1 MRNSALQERRNRQIL
16 ADIVRV
22 YIETGE
28 PVSSRAISKGFE
40 ESLSTATIRSVMAD
54 LEDAGFLYQPHTSA
68 GRVPTAAAYRFFAQ
82 EIASQATISAVDREW
97 IQREM
102 GGATSAAE
110 ITERAGHVLA
120 EVSNGL
126 GIIVSPPLGK
136 TVLEHARM
144 WLLPDGRVVVVLISP
159 GGNTRDKIL
168 RPNRLVTQGE
178 LDATADFLNRHYS
191 GWTLEAIRADL
202 LQKLATERERYEGM
216 AQSALTLCD
225 PAVLGDEAA
234 TQVHVEGTAQIIG
247 ASEFVD
253 QAQLRDLLA
262 AIEEKHVGGVSGE
275 QAAEA
280 QAVAAD
286 TAKADAEMAKL
297 TADLEELRQTL
308 LRRQA
313 DFENYRKRVEKERFE
328 DSRRATAR
336 VIEGLIPVID
346 GFEHALVTHREAE
359 YENYRKGFE
368 LIHKQLLD
376 SVTKLGVE
384 RIDPL
389 GKSFD
394 PHLHQAVDR
403 AETSDH
409 KDGTILQVFQ
419 PGYVFHGRVL
429 RPAMVRVA
437 VHPSPASKEAAN

>member
-16 ADIVRV
+16 ADLVRT

-28 PVSSRAISKGFE
+28 PVSSRAISKSFE
-40 ESLSTATIRSVMAD
+40 ETLSTATIRNVMAD

-82 EIASQATISAVDREW
+82 EIASQATISVGDREW

-159 GGNTRDKIL
+159 G
-168 RPNRLVTQGE
+168 
-178 LDATADFLNRHYS
+178 
-191 GWTLEAIRADL
+191 WTLEAIRGDL

-225 PAVLGDEAA
+225 PAVLGDESALH
-234 TQVHVEGTAQIIG
+234 VHVEGTAQIIG
-247 ASEFVD
+247 AAEFVD

-262 AIEEKHVGGVSGE
+262 AIEEKH
-275 QAAEA
+275 
-280 QAVAAD
+280 
-286 TAKADAEMAKL
+286 
-297 TADLEELRQTL
+297 R
-308 LRRQA
+308 
-313 DFENYRKRVEKERFE
+313 
-328 DSRRATAR
+328 
-336 VIEGLIPVID
+336 
-346 GFEHALVTHREAE
+346 LVTVLNAC
-359 YENYRKGFE
+359 
-368 LIHKQLLD
+368 I
-376 SVTKLGVE
+376 
-384 RIDPL
+384 
-389 GKSFD
+389 
-394 PHLHQAVDR
+394 
-403 AETSDH
+403 TSA
-409 KDGTILQVFQ
+409 
-419 PGYVFHGRVL
+419 P
-429 RPAMVRVA
+429 
-437 VHPSPASKEAAN
+437 